1 MSWKSVLRARRRHA
15 ASRAVVLLGTVVVVH
30 PDDAADALP
39 LGEQV
44 ERAVY
49 LLETHLVRDE
59 LVQLQLLEKMH
70 VIPLQAITIRHA
82 WIDDDGAHS

>member
-1 MSWKSVLRARRRHA
+1 MSWQSVLRARRRHA
-15 ASRAVVLLGTVVVVH
+15 ASRAVVLLGAVVVVH

-59 LVQLQLLEKMH
+59 VVQLQLLEKN
-70 VIPLQAITIRHA
+70 AC
-82 WIDDDGAHS
+82 HSSRQSQ